1 VAVNVSAKFKRDDQI
16 LNGLTAIE
24 EALVGDPL
32 RRHYIIAEIGPKF
45 GKIDYEEGG
54 VTTPTVKLYRVEP
67 VDGDAAET
75 AKTLLLEAY
84 AKRTGNRAELQGEL
98 PLDGADD
105 QGSVKEPDRWLGEPD
120 PDAWKPSDRPAFQAP
135 PESADD
141 SDTPEGD

>member
-67 VDGDAAET
+67 VEGDAAET

-98 PLDGADD
+98 PLDGADGGL
-105 QGSVKEPDRWLGEPD
+105 GSVKRPDAWLGEPD
-120 PDAWKPSDRPAFQAP
+120 PDAWKPSDRPAFKA

-141 SDTPEGD
+141 DDTAEE